1 MGLKYHSYMKDAP
14 VSDLLIQDS
23 IKNENQFIDF
33 SDSSWNYC
41 PDTGRSTG
49 AHIIFY
55 QGGPIYHG
63 KHVPVPVAQPSAESE
78 YNAAYNSGM
87 ALAHFRILINELFK
101 KDPNTFP
108 EVAPLIILN
117 RKSDGCMSNDGKG
130 KNYTRQISRRV
141 HFVRYGDNF

>member
-1 MGLKYHSYMKDAP
+1 
-14 VSDLLIQDS
+14 
-23 IKNENQFIDF
+23 
-33 SDSSWNYC
+33 
-41 PDTGRSTG
+41 
-49 AHIIFY
+49 
-55 QGGPIYHG
+55 
-63 KHVPVPVAQPSAESE
+63 
-78 YNAAYNSGM
+78 M

-141 HFVRYGDNF
+141 HFVRNGDNFKMYKIERCEGGMQLSNIATKNFGETDLNPRMKYIMVRLNK